1 MKEYPFSQQ
10 TLGQILEDKAETG
23 GDKVFLQFDEGKE
36 FSYQEV
42 NEITNRI
49 ANGLRNLGLEK
60 GDKVAAF
67 LPNCLE
73 AAYLWFGV
81 SKAGMIDVPINIA
94 NKGDFLSHIINSSDS
109 KVMIIDRQLIDRL
122 KFIEND
128 VPKLEKVVVVT
139 RFQTAETMPEL
150 RFEVFDYNELANSSP

>member
-42 NEITNRI
+42 NEITNRLV
-49 ANGLRNLGLEK
+49 NGLRNLGLEK
-60 GDKVAAF
+60 GEKVAAY

-73 AAYLWFGV
+73 AAYL
-81 SKAGMIDVPINIA
+81 
-94 NKGDFLSHIINSSDS
+94 
-109 KVMIIDRQLIDRL
+109 
-122 KFIEND
+122 
-128 VPKLEKVVVVT
+128 
-139 RFQTAETMPEL
+139 
-150 RFEVFDYNELANSSP
+150 